1 MKIGQ
6 KGISTVAIVAI
17 VVTVV
22 VVTVVAAAS
31 AVILLKPGEEGA
43 TATTTTT
50 PTTTPTTTT
59 ITGNVA
65 KGLVSS
71 ATVKFFTLNANGT
84 KGNLLG
90 TTTTDSNGNFTV
102 TLTVISD
109 PIIAEASGG
118 SYVNE
123 VSGVTDTLSGSDKLT
138 AVLPAGTTQVAITPL
153 TNMAAAR
160 ARTLV
165 AAGIPLATA
174 VDAAN
179 VGVAQQYNLPDILG
193 ILPVDANNA
202 TQVAT
207 SSRDQRDYGIIL
219 AGITQEAKNLNVWPI
234 DLATALANDMEDGIL
249 DGLGGNPIQVP
260 TIAGPVITLPPNAG
274 TEALQN
280 SINTFVASGNNLTNL
295 VGTSISTT
303 PVNINP
309 AGGSFYITAAALP
322 AWTEGQSGS
331 ATLTANGGTPPY
343 TWSVTAGSALPN
355 WLALAQQ
362 GNNVVLTGTAPLL
375 SPGTTRSISP
385 PFSVTCRDANGLSQ
399 AISWTVTIVKNP
411 PVLTATTET
420 VTAGV
425 YFSVHIATASG
436 GVPPCYVFA
445 CPARTP
451 MGTIMNLDGVLQGT
465 ISQPGTYP
473 FEAEAV
479 DSIGSTSSTIITVIV
494 TPPTSSIFPTSQ
506 SFDSNGGSNSVTV
519 TSDSSWTA
527 ASGAGWITINSGSS
541 GSGNGTV
548 NYTVSANSSTS
559 QRTGTITIAGQTF
572 TVTQAG
578 GEGGDVSQFDGSYS
592 GSYSGPVSGSVAFTV
607 SNGVITVT
615 DPGSGSGTVSASGST
630 SFSGSGGYE
639 GASYSFSGT
648 FVVSNGTASAGG
660 GWSGSYMGET
670 ASGTWSATRQ

>member
-109 PIIAEASGG
+109 PIMADASGG

-138 AVLPAGTTQVAITPL
+138 AVLPAGTTQAAITPL

-165 AAGIPLATA
+165 AAGISLATA

-179 VGVAQQYNLPDILG
+179 VGVAQQYNLSDILG
-193 ILPVDANNA
+193 ILPVGVDNA
-202 TQVAT
+202 AQVAT

-219 AGITQEAKNLNVWPI
+219 AGITQEAANLNVRPI
-234 DLATALANDMEDGIL
+234 DLATALAKDMEDGIL
-249 DGLGGNPIQVP
+249 DGLGESQIQVP
-260 TIAGPVITLPPNAG
+260 TITGSVITLPPNAG
-274 TEALQN
+274 TVNLQN
-280 SINTFVASGNNLTNL
+280 AINTFIASSNNLTNL

-309 AGGSFYITAAALP
+309 AGGSFYITATALP

-343 TWSVTAGSALPN
+343 TWAVTVGSALPN
-355 WLALAQQ
+355 WLALGQQ
-362 GNNVVLTGTAPLL
+362 ENNVVLTGTAPLL
-375 SPGTTRSISP
+375 AAGSTRSISP
-385 PFSVTCRDANGLSQ
+385 PFSVTCTDATGLAQ
-399 AISWTVTIVKNP
+399 AISWTVTIVKVS
-411 PVLTATTET
+411 PVITELPAT
-420 VTAGV
+420 VTAGTE
-425 YFSVHIATASG
+425 FSVQIATASG
-436 GVPPCYVFA
+436 GVPPCYVFV
-445 CPARTP
+445 CPARCP
-451 MGTIMNLDGVLQGT
+451 LGTIVDLNGVLSGV
-465 ISQPGTYP
+465 IEEPGTYT

-479 DSIGSTSSTIITVIV
+479 DSVGSTSSKTITVIV
-494 TPPTSSIFPTSQ
+494 TAPTSSIFPTHQ
-506 SFDSNGGSNSVTV
+506 SFDSNGGGGSVTV

-527 ASGAGWITINSGSS
+527 ASDASWITINSGSS
-541 GSGNGTV
+541 GSGDGTV

-559 QRTGTITIAGQTF
+559 QRTGTITIAGRTF

-578 GEGGDVSQFDGSYS
+578 GEGGGVSQFDGYYT
-592 GSYSGPVSGSVAFTV
+592 GSYSGTLSGSVAFTV

-615 DPGSGSGTVSASGST
+615 DPGGGSGTVSAAGST

-639 GASYSFSGT
+639 DASYSFTGA
-648 FVVSNGTASAGG
+648 FVVSSGTASASG
-660 GWSGSYMGET
+660 GWSGSYMGISG
-670 ASGTWSATRQ
+670 SGTWSATRQ